1 MHMAK
6 IIDIKDNEKK
16 RREAEKKARDILKP
30 ACDEELAEEEYPLI
44 KNDESPE

>member
-1 MHMAK
+1 MAK

-30 ACDEELAEEEYPLI
+30 TCDEELSEKEYPVI
-44 KNDESPE
+44 KKDEA